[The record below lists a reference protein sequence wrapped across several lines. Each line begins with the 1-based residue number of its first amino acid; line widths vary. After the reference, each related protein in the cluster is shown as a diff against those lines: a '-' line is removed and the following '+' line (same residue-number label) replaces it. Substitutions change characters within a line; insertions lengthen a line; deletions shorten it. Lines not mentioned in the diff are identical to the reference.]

1 MCGFKYEYV
10 YIFIYMNVNI
20 SKLPKFSNFTV
31 FFIKE
36 RVESKIGS
44 CAFDV
49 YQISTW
55 VFKRDNIGLEIF
67 DCIKYSFHPL
77 LCWGGLRGPHH
88 HDYLHGGWVVAEP
101 PPPRPPPHVFV
112 PRKRGS
118 GPWGL
123 CQGGGGSSMTRS
135 LLC

>member
-36 RVESKIGS
+36 RVKSKIGS

-55 VFKRDNIGLEIF
+55 VFKRDNIGLELSG
-67 DCIKYSFHPL
+67 CIKSLIPSTSL
-77 LCWGGLRGPHH
+77 LGWVARGPTI
-88 HDYLHGGWVVAEP
+88 ATTFME
-101 PPPRPPPHVFV
+101 
-112 PRKRGS
+112 
-118 GPWGL
+118 
-123 CQGGGGSSMTRS
+123 GGS
-135 LLC
+135 